1 MKLNKYGIRGVAN
14 NLINNYL
21 MNRKQFVSLNGTY
34 SETACINC
42 GVPQGSILGPL
53 LFILYVN
60 DIYLVSNVTM
70 PILFADDSSLF
81 IQGKDIHAMTNMMNN
96 ELNSIYTN
104 RLSLNIN
111 KTYCMLFNSNRNN
124 SVHKF
129 S

>member
-1 MKLNKYGIRGVAN
+1 MALITLVDKIVNGIHNNEMTLGTFLDFSKAFDTIEHNIFGMKLNKYGIRGVAN

-81 IQGKDIHAMTNMMNN
+81 I
-96 ELNSIYTN
+96 
-104 RLSLNIN
+104 
-111 KTYCMLFNSNRNN
+111 
-124 SVHKF
+124 
-129 S
+129 